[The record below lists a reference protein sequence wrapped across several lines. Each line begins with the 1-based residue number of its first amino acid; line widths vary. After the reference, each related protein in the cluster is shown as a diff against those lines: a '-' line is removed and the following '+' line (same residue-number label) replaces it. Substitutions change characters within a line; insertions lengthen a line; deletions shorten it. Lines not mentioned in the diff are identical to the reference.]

1 MVATFIIGLREG
13 LEMSLVIGILLAHL
27 RRTGRSYAA
36 PKIWW
41 GVGSAVVVSFIA
53 GAILTFGRYSLSFKA
68 QEIIGGTM
76 SILAVVMITSMVF
89 WMMSHGA
96 TLQRDLEESVDKS
109 VAKTATTAAGWGIF
123 WLAFVTVAREGLETT
138 IIILSWSSAAQ
149 AFIGAILGI
158 LIAAVLGVLL
168 NRGMVRIN
176 LSVFFMWTG
185 GLLIILAAGIL
196 AYGIHD
202 LQEAAVL
209 PGPFSGAPITP
220 TDPLTGAVLVGFASS
235 PFWLAAYPF
244 GWAWDLSS
252 SIAPDGF
259 FAALAKGTV
268 GWTPQMTWLEVTIW
282 FLFITVA
289 LTAFLFKVRAQLKER
304 RAVPAKK
311 PVPVSTN
318 TIVKIKELQA

>member
-41 GVGSAVVVSFIA
+41 GVGLAVVVSLIA
-53 GAILTFGRYSLSFKA
+53 GVILTFGRYSLSFRA
-68 QEIIGGTM
+68 QEILGGSM
-76 SILAVVMITSMVF
+76 SILAVVMITGMVF
-89 WMMSHGA
+89 WMMSHGH
-96 TLQRDLEESVDKS
+96 TLQRDLEKSVDES
-109 VAKTATTAAGWGIF
+109 IAKTTVTAAGWGIF
-123 WLAFVTVAREGLETT
+123 WLSFVTVAREGLETT
-138 IIILSWSSAAQ
+138 VIILSWSSAAQ
-149 AFIGAILGI
+149 AFIGALLGI
-158 LIAAVLGVLL
+158 LVAAVLGLLL

-176 LSVFFMWTG
+176 LSTFFRWTG

-209 PGPFSGAPITP
+209 PGPFSGSPITP
-220 TDPLTGAVLVGFASS
+220 TNPLTGEVLVGFTNS
-235 PFWLAAYPF
+235 PFSMAAYPF

-268 GWTPQMTWLEVTIW
+268 GWTPRMTWLEVTIW
-282 FLFITVA
+282 FIFIVVAFALFIA
-289 LTAFLFKVRAQLKER
+289 KAREQR
-304 RAVPAKK
+304 RILNAPSIT
-311 PVPVSTN
+311 PV
-318 TIVKIKELQA
+318 KELQA